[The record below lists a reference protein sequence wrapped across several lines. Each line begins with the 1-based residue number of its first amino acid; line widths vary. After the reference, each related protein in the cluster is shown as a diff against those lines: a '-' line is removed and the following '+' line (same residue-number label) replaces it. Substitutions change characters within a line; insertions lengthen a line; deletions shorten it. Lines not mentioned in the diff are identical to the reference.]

1 MSVRR
6 RFTEEEDR
14 VIFSKISE
22 NPGNIS
28 QCLRE
33 LSTEL
38 DRSYLTLRYRWYST
52 ISKRNNLAGVSFVT
66 YGNGSANLNRKV
78 TRKDTQQ
85 SIKTKKSKWRRI
97 LNILFE

>member
-38 DRSYLTLRYRWYST
+38 DRSYILPCDTGGIVPSLRE
-52 ISKRNNLAGVSFVT
+52 I
-66 YGNGSANLNRKV
+66 
-78 TRKDTQQ
+78 
-85 SIKTKKSKWRRI
+85 I
-97 LNILFE
+97 